1 MNWGRG
7 PLSHAV
13 DDHRL
18 CYRPLMN
25 EFIRALRIV
34 AGLMLIGAGLG
45 LIGALIHTESATHG
59 PVVAKAGHDFH
70 ATVPAGTALPKNSR
84 HS

>member
-1 MNWGRG
+1 
-7 PLSHAV
+7 
-13 DDHRL
+13 
-18 CYRPLMN
+18 MN
-25 EFIRALRIV
+25 EFIRALRII

-59 PVVAKAGHDFH
+59 PVVAKARHSDFQ
-70 ATVPAGTALPKNSR
+70 ATVPAGASHPNNSR